1 MSELGDR
8 IAAVQAQHHHWDY
21 AGAVTCACGVDFG
34 LGGNAGWEAAVKDW
48 AQHVADAVIEAL
60 DLRIEDKYKTASGQK
75 QLFGVS
81 GFWEVDGD

>member
-1 MSELGDR
+1 VWTVTELRDR
-8 IAAVQAQHHHWDY
+8 IASAIYNDN
-21 AGAVTCACGVDFG
+21 GFG
-34 LGGNAGWEAAVKDW
+34 WSKYMCEEA
-48 AQHVADAVIEAL
+48 ADAVIEAL

>member
-1 MSELGDR
+1 MEMRDR
-8 IAAVQAQHHHWDY
+8 IAAVLSRHRARW
-21 AGAVTCACGVDFG
+21 GEWVTCTCDNDFSRFTPETYE
-34 LGGNAGWEAAVKDW
+34 W
-48 AQHVADAVIEAL
+48 HVADAVIEAL